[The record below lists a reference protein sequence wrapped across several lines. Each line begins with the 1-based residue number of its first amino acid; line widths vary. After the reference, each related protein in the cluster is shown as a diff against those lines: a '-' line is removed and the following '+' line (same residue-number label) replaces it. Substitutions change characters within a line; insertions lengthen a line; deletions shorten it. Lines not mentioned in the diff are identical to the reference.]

1 VLCFETFA
9 TAVKHVQDARPQRME
24 TENQTADNKAPAPS
38 SNQANDDLPEKLSGT
53 LRHIVGQLDIITTTV
68 RMMEERLTA
77 NETRLAQ
84 VQQVQSKVI
93 EQLDLRL

>member
-1 VLCFETFA
+1 M
-9 TAVKHVQDARPQRME
+9 Q
-24 TENQTADNKAPAPS
+24 
-38 SNQANDDLPEKLSGT
+38 DDLPEKLSGT

-84 VQQVQSKVI
+84 VQQV
-93 EQLDLRL
+93 